1 MSDRPTQG
9 WRVLLFAAVAIG
21 VANSV
26 VYGLLGNL
34 QDTYGFGDSGLGLI
48 AGVGLVASFVSQ
60 LTLAPIADRGHTRA
74 FVAGGLA
81 LAFLGSVLFAVS
93 STLPLLVLARAVVG
107 VSNGLFAPA
116 SRAIAASI
124 EPRRAAER
132 IGTLSGV
139 EFAGFIVGPLIG
151 GVLVEPLG
159 VRWPFALCGIGA
171 GIGALVLSR
180 LPLPEPPRSTE
191 EHRVSFDLLRIRGIQ
206 VGVVT
211 WMALFIPVGVY
222 DTILDRYFTD
232 LGAGEW
238 MIGLG
243 FLLYGTPF
251 ALLTTLGGRL
261 ADRHG
266 PFRQCMLALVVVVV
280 VTALY
285 GLLGNVWALMPLF
298 AVEGV
303 AQALGVPAAA
313 ALVAVAAPVGR
324 AAAAQGL
331 AGAINQASA
340 AIVAFA
346 SPAAYSRWGGQ
357 GTFALT
363 AVLVLLVTIAAA
375 VLRRTAQRSDPAS
388 VVVS

>member
-1 MSDRPTQG
+1 MSDNGTVG
-9 WRVLLFAAVAIG
+9 WRVLLCTAVAIG

-34 QDTYGFGDSGLGLI
+34 QDTYGFGDAGLGLI
-48 AGVGLVASFVSQ
+48 AGVGLVATFLSQ
-60 LTLAPIADRGHTRA
+60 LILAPIADRGHTRA
-74 FVAGGLA
+74 FVTGGLA

-151 GVLVEPLG
+151 GILVGPLG
-159 VRWPFALCGIGA
+159 VRWPFALCGVGA

-180 LPLPEPPRSTE
+180 LPLPEPPRATE
-191 EHRVSFDLLRIRGIQ
+191 EHRISLDLLRLRGIQ

-211 WMALFIPVGVY
+211 WMALFVPVGVY

-232 LGAGEW
+232 LGAEEW

-243 FLLYGTPF
+243 FLLYGMPF

-261 ADRHG
+261 ADRHN
-266 PFRQCMLALVVVVV
+266 PFRQCMLALTGVVLI
-280 VTALY
+280 TALY
-285 GLLGNVWALMPLF
+285 GVIGNVWAMMPLF

-313 ALVAVAAPVGR
+313 VLVARAAPAGR

-340 AIVAFA
+340 ALAAFA

-363 AVLVLLVTIAAA
+363 ALLVLVVTGAA
-375 VLRRTAQRSDPAS
+375 VALRRGERRAIETVA
-388 VVVS
+388 VS

>member
-1 MSDRPTQG
+1 MSDNGNVG

-48 AGVGLVASFVSQ
+48 AGVGLLASFISQ

-107 VSNGLFAPA
+107 VSNGLFMPA

-124 EPRRAAER
+124 DPRRAAER

-180 LPLPEPPRSTE
+180 LPLPELPRSTE
-191 EHRVSFDLLRIRGIQ
+191 VHRLSFDLLRIRGIR
-206 VGVVT
+206 VGVVA

-266 PFRQCMLALVVVVV
+266 AFRQCMLALPGVVLI
-280 VTALY
+280 TALY
-285 GLLGNVWALMPLF
+285 GVLGNVWALMPLF
-298 AVEGV
+298 IVEGV

-313 ALVAVAAPVGR
+313 ALVAAAAPVGR

-331 AGAINQASA
+331 AGAINQAAA
-340 AIVAFA
+340 AIVAFS

-357 GTFALT
+357 GTFLLT
-363 AVLVLLVTIAAA
+363 ALLVLVVTLVAAT
-375 VLRRTAQRSDPAS
+375 LRVRAARPEPPP

>member
-1 MSDRPTQG
+1 
-9 WRVLLFAAVAIG
+9 VAIG

-124 EPRRAAER
+124 EPGRAAER

-180 LPLPEPPRSTE
+180 LPLPEPPRATE
-191 EHRVSFDLLRIRGIQ
+191 EHRVSLDLLRIRGIQ

-211 WMALFIPVGVY
+211 FMALFLPVGVY

-232 LGAGEW
+232 LGAAEW
-238 MIGLG
+238 VIGLG
-243 FLLYGTPF
+243 FLLYGVPF

-261 ADRHG
+261 ADRHSA
-266 PFRQCMLALVVVVV
+266 FRQCMLALTGVVV
-280 VTALY
+280 VTTLY
-285 GLLGNVWALMPLF
+285 GVIGNVWAMLPLF
-298 AVEGV
+298 VVEGV

-313 ALVAVAAPVGR
+313 VLVARAAPIGR
-324 AAAAQGL
+324 ASAAQGL
-331 AGAINQASA
+331 AGAVNQASA
-340 AIVAFA
+340 AVVAFA

-363 AVLVLLVTIAAA
+363 ALLVLMVALVA
-375 VLRRTAQRSDPAS
+375 VALRRGERRADGAS
-388 VVVS
+388 VAVS